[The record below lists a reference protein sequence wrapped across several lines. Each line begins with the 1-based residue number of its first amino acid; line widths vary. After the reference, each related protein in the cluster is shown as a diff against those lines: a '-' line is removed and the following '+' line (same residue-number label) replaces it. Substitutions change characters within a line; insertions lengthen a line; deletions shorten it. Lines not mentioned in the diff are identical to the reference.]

1 MADKVQG
8 KNIMLYYHEP
18 ASETYPSGRDI
29 AFACSTNCSFSVNV
43 DQKEVTS
50 QTSAWYREYKND
62 IATWSVNCDGL
73 ITLDGYGYLFL
84 LQQQQNRTQ
93 ILIKFVIDNG
103 VDGLVIISGN
113 CNLTSL
119 QINAP
124 YKDIATYSVSLQGS
138 GAYGTTGTTINPEGV
153 VIVAGGA
160 VYTKGYTAAGGEST
174 IVWTDMIGKSCLYVS
189 RGGVDVQDIL
199 TSGTPIDEQVKWT
212 SSTGTLTFSRIMDVD
227 EYVRALFQ

>member
-8 KNIMLYYHEP
+8 NNIMLYYHEP
-18 ASETYPSGRDI
+18 ASETYPEGRDI
-29 AFACSTNCSFSVNV
+29 PFSCSTNCTFSVSV

-62 IATWSVNCDGL
+62 TATWSVTCDGL

-84 LQQQQNRTQ
+84 LQQQQDRTT
-93 ILIKFVIDNG
+93 ILVKFVIDNG
-103 VDGLVIISGN
+103 IDGLVVISGN

-124 YKDIATYSVSLQGS
+124 YKDIATYSVSLQGT
-138 GAYGTTGTTINPEGV
+138 GAYATTGTSINPSGT

-160 VYTKGYTAAGGEST
+160 VYTKGTVAAGGETT
-174 IVWTDMIGKSCLYVS
+174 ITYGDMIGKSCLYVS
-189 RGGVDVQDIL
+189 RGGIDVQEIL
-199 TSGTPIDEQVKWT
+199 LSGTAVDEQVKWV
-212 SSTGTLTFSRIMDVD
+212 SATGILTFGRVLESGEFI
-227 EYVRALFQ
+227 RALFQ

>member
-18 ASETYPSGRDI
+18 ASEAYPEGRDI
-29 AFACSTNCSFSVNV
+29 PFSCSTNCTFSVNV

-50 QTSAWYREYKND
+50 QTSAWYREYRND
-62 IATWSVNCDGL
+62 IATWTVSCEGL

-84 LQQQQNRTQ
+84 LQQQQDRTT
-93 ILIKFVIDNG
+93 ILVKFVIDNG
-103 VDGLVIISGN
+103 IDGLVVISGN
-113 CNLTSL
+113 CNLTYL

-124 YKDIATYSVSLQGS
+124 YKDIATYSVSLQGT
-138 GAYGTTGTTINPEGV
+138 GAYGTTGTTIDPSGT

-160 VYTKGYTAAGGEST
+160 IYSKGYTAAGGEST

-189 RGGVDVQDIL
+189 RGGIDVQDIL
-199 TSGTPIDEQVKWT
+199 TIGTPVDEQVKWT
-212 SSTGTLTFSRIMDVD
+212 STTGTLTFSRVLGSG